1 MVIQWLI
8 KNGREEEAVG
18 VLARLHAN
26 GDKEDALVQLEIKEI
41 RTAIE
46 REVAQRKASFVDF
59 LRTRGNRR
67 RLAVVVAL
75 ACSLN
80 WMGNGIIT

>member
-1 MVIQWLI
+1 MIVQWLM

-18 VLARLHAN
+18 VLASLHAN
-26 GDKEDALVQLEIKEI
+26 GDKEDALVQLEMKEI
-41 RTAIE
+41 CTAIE
-46 REVAQRKASFVDF
+46 REVVQRKASFLDF

-67 RLAVVVAL
+67 RLVVIVAL

-80 WMGNGIIT
+80 WMGNGIIS